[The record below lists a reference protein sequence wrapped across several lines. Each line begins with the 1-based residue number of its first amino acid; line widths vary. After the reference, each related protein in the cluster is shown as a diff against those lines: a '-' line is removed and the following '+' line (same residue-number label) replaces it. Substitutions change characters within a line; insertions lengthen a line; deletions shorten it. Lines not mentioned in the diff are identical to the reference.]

1 MTTGPRLTREDLERK
16 VDTLSQEI
24 ERGGGDAEAYHD
36 RGNAL
41 SNLGEYPRA
50 AADYRRAL
58 ALRPSDAVL
67 LNNLGM
73 ALLCSGEFA
82 AALQRLDEA
91 VAACPSY
98 RDAHHNRGLARAELG
113 DVEGAIADMTR
124 AIELDPEFWSAY
136 RHRAILHSMA
146 GNHRESYADYLRTR
160 PVTGILRR
168 VRRRR
173 LCLPVTLGGKG
184 RERRSVAGRYVASAM
199 PEWRPGAAIRSYSAI
214 SPCCRRAPRTARLPQ
229 SGSMRIASRV
239 ISFSL
244 SLGHPAYSSR

>member
-1 MTTGPRLTREDLERK
+1 MSSSLRKTREDLEK
-16 VDTLSQEI
+16 AVVALSVEI
-24 ERGGGDAEAYHD
+24 ERGGGDAKAYHE

-82 AALQRLDEA
+82 AALEA
-91 VAACPSY
+91 AGRGPSPRAPTY

-124 AIELDPEFWSAY
+124 AIELDPVFWSAY

-146 GNHRESYADYLRTR
+146 GNHRESYADYLRAR
-160 PVTGILRR
+160 P
-168 VRRRR
+168 
-173 LCLPVTLGGKG
+173 PADGG
-184 RERRSVAGRYVASAM
+184 
-199 PEWRPGAAIRSYSAI
+199 
-214 SPCCRRAPRTARLPQ
+214 
-229 SGSMRIASRV
+229 SGGG
-239 ISFSL
+239 F
-244 SLGHPAYSSR
+244 